1 VSEWQ
6 GCCTGPLILIIGS
19 TVFWLLSLVVAVE
32 ESLKAA
38 SLKIIYDYK
47 RVIYDYLTM
56 VIIDTV
62 LWATVIFNVC
72 WPCWPPFAF
81 VMLVWFFIVE
91 LMYDP

>member
-1 VSEWQ
+1 LI
-6 GCCTGPLILIIGS
+6 CCTGPLILIIGS

-38 SLKIIYDYK
+38 SLKKIIYDYK
-47 RVIYDYLTM
+47 RAIYDYLTM

-81 VMLVWFFIVE
+81 VMLVWFFFVE

>member
-1 VSEWQ
+1 VI
-6 GCCTGPLILIIGS
+6 CCTGPLILIIGS

-38 SLKIIYDYK
+38 SLKKIIYDYK
-47 RVIYDYLTM
+47 RAIYDYLTM

-81 VMLVWFFIVE
+81 VMLGWFFIVE

>member
-1 VSEWQ
+1 VT
-6 GCCTGPLILIIGS
+6 CCTGPLILIIGS

-38 SLKIIYDYK
+38 SLKKIIYDYK

-62 LWATVIFNVC
+62 VWATVIFNVC

-81 VMLVWFFIVE
+81 VMLGWFFIVE

>member
-1 VSEWQ
+1 VS
-6 GCCTGPLILIIGS
+6 CCTGPLILIIGS

-38 SLKIIYDYK
+38 SLKKIIYDYK
-47 RVIYDYLTM
+47 RIIYDHLTM

-62 LWATVIFNVC
+62 VWATVIFNVC

-81 VMLVWFFIVE
+81 VMLGWFFIVE